1 MDKDNFHF
9 ALEDVVIEEREIT
22 TRSGETVR
30 TPVVTGYASVFNSDS
45 KLIRERVEDG
55 TKRTFVERIA
65 PGAFDRSLQEAA
77 KGTRVIDALW
87 EHDRKAHLGSTRSGK
102 LQLESDER
110 GLRITLDAS
119 RLTPA
124 QLDIIR
130 DGDAGMSFGMSNQPR
145 RVWSRRSDGLPEATV
160 QELTLHEVSFTTTPA
175 YVATTAAVRSLDE
188 FEAEEKSSQQAEEVQ
203 SNDDSAKLAA
213 QLGARRR
220 LIELRLKKP
229 RAA

>member
-1 MDKDNFHF
+1 MHKDKLYFDLTDI
-9 ALEDVVIEEREIT
+9 AVEDREIT

-77 KGTRVIDALW
+77 QGSRVIDALW
-87 EHDRKAHLGSTRSGK
+87 EHDRKAHLGSTRGGK

-110 GLRITLDAS
+110 GLRITLDAT

-124 QLDIIR
+124 QLDTIR
-130 DGDAGMSFGMSNQPR
+130 DGDAGMSFGMSNMR

-160 QELTLHEVSFTTTPA
+160 QDLSLHEVTFTTAPA
-175 YVATTAAVRSLDE
+175 YQATSAAVRSLDE

-203 SNDDSAKLAA
+203 SNDGAAKLAA

-220 LIELRLKKP
+220 LIELRLRKP